1 MSRETEKSPLVRHL
15 IQYAAIVL
23 GSFIYALGFQLFM
36 LPNNIVAGGVT
47 GVAMIINAFTHWPI
61 GLMVILINIPIFAYG
76 WRHFGLEFL
85 LASVAGMAIS
95 SAFAGLFPPFTVVP
109 R

>member
-36 LPNNIVAGGVT
+36 L
-47 GVAMIINAFTHWPI
+47 
-61 GLMVILINIPIFAYG
+61 
-76 WRHFGLEFL
+76 
-85 LASVAGMAIS
+85 
-95 SAFAGLFPPFTVVP
+95 LFQL
-109 R
+109 